1 MLHNE
6 GYMNMGNNEE
16 ELKIFQQRLQNS
28 SETAYSLNK
37 EHEMWEKQSSIP
49 MICVE
54 SMDDENIKLKLSMK
68 RF

>member
-1 MLHNE
+1 
-6 GYMNMGNNEE
+6 
-16 ELKIFQQRLQNS
+16 
-28 SETAYSLNK
+28 
-37 EHEMWEKQSSIP
+37 